1 MEGIKRGDYQMRHS
15 KILRTLSLALVLSLL
30 MVAIPATPALAAPVI
45 TLSPTSG
52 AIGTKVTVTG
62 TNFDSYRGDT
72 ISILFNEVGIA
83 TLTVPDTGSFSI
95 NFSIPSNA
103 KPGRAEIIIKSQRY
117 ILAESPFIIPK
128 TEIKLNVKEG
138 AVGTA
143 VTGNGK
149 GFYANKTVTF
159 YYYYNRDRQKLGTEV
174 ASPTGECS
182 YSFTIPV
189 STAGKHEIKA
199 ESTKG
204 NSAEAE
210 FKVIPSTTP
219 SPPSGAVGDILT
231 VSGSGFGYKSVV
243 TIYFKTTEVAY
254 AKTDKWGS
262 FEGIFNVPVMKPS
275 TYEVKA
281 EDEDGNTDKAEFTI
295 FEVSL
300 DKTTG
305 NVDTP
310 LIVSGTG
317 FIGGGIVTIKYDDL
331 EVAITAAN
339 SAGAFSTAFNVP
351 ASISGRHLVTVSDG
365 TNTQQLV
372 FTIESEAPP
381 VPALLLP
388 ETGVKVEP
396 PAHFDWEDVT
406 DDSLPVTFSL
416 QIAASSDFAADS
428 IVLEKT
434 GLAES
439 EYTLTEAEQLEPVS
453 KEEPYFWRIRAV
465 DSASNKSE
473 WSTPWSFYVGAPFAL
488 PGWALYTLI
497 GIGALLIG
505 LLVFLVGRKTAYY
518 RTQFSL

>member
-1 MEGIKRGDYQMRHS
+1 MRHN
-15 KILRTLSLALVLSLL
+15 KILRMLSLALVLSLL
-30 MVAIPATPALAAPVI
+30 MVAIPATPALAAPII

-52 AIGTKVTVTG
+52 AIGTKVTVSG
-62 TNFDSYRGDT
+62 TNFDSYKGDT
-72 ISILFNEVGIA
+72 ISMSFGDLEIA
-83 TLTVPDTGSFSI
+83 SLTVPETGRFSV

-103 KPGRAEIIIKSQRY
+103 KPGRVWITITIKGQPDY
-117 ILAESPFIIPK
+117 KLAESPFIIPK

-138 AVGTA
+138 AVGTQ

-149 GFYANKTVTF
+149 GFYVNKTVTF

-174 ASPTGECS
+174 AGPTGECS
-182 YSFTIPV
+182 YSFAIPV

-199 ESTKG
+199 EDTKG

-210 FKVIPSTTP
+210 FEVIPSTTLNP
-219 SPPSGAVGDILT
+219 LSGATGDILT

-243 TIYFKTTEVAY
+243 TIYFKTAEVAY
-254 AKTDKWGS
+254 TKTDKWGS
-262 FEGIFNVPVMKPS
+262 FEVIFNVPVMKPS
-275 TYEVKA
+275 TYEVKV
-281 EDEDGNTDKAEFTI
+281 EDEDGNTDKVEFTI

-305 NVDTP
+305 YVDTP

-317 FIGGGIVTIKYDDL
+317 FIGGGIVTIKYDDF
-331 EVAITAAN
+331 EVAVTAAN
-339 SAGAFSTAFNVP
+339 SAGAFSAAFNVP
-351 ASISGRHLVTVSDG
+351 VSISGRHLVTVSDG

-372 FTIESEAPP
+372 FTMESGAPS
-381 VPALLLP
+381 VPAPLLP
-388 ETGVKVEP
+388 ETDIKVDQ

-406 DDSLPVTFSL
+406 DDSLPVTYSL
-416 QIAASSDFAADS
+416 QIATSDDFAANS

-439 EYTLTEAEQLEPVS
+439 EYTLTEKEQLEPVS

-465 DSASNKSE
+465 DGAFNESE
-473 WSTPWSFYVGAPFAL
+473 WSTPRSFYVGAPFAL

-497 GIGALLIG
+497 GVGALLIG
-505 LLVFLVGRKTAYY
+505 LLVFWLGRKTAYY
-518 RTQFSL
+518 RTQLTL

>member
-1 MEGIKRGDYQMRHS
+1 MRHN
-15 KILRTLSLALVLSLL
+15 KILRMLSLALVLSLL

-52 AIGTKVTVTG
+52 AMGTKVTVTG
-62 TNFDSYRGDT
+62 TNFDSYKGDT
-72 ISILFNEVGIA
+72 ISMSFDDLEIA
-83 TLTVPDTGSFSI
+83 SLTVPATGNFSI

-103 KPGRAEIIIKSQRY
+103 KPGRAKIIIKSQRY
-117 ILAESPFIIPK
+117 ILAESQFIIPE

-149 GFYANKTVTF
+149 GFHANKTVTL

-174 ASPTGECS
+174 AGPTGECS

-199 ESTKG
+199 EDTKD

-210 FKVIPSTTP
+210 FEVIPSTTLK
-219 SPPSGAVGDILT
+219 PPSGAVGDVLT
-231 VSGSGFGYKSVV
+231 ISGSGFDSKSVV
-243 TIYFKTTEVAY
+243 TIYFKTAEVAY

-275 TYEVKA
+275 TYEVKV
-281 EDEDGNTDKAEFTI
+281 EDEDGNTDKMEFTI

-317 FIGGGIVTIKYDDL
+317 FIGGGIVTIKYDDF
-331 EVAITAAN
+331 EVAVTAAN
-339 SAGAFSTAFNVP
+339 SAGAFSAAFNVP
-351 ASISGRHLVTVSDG
+351 VSISGRHLVTVSDG

-372 FTIESEAPP
+372 FTMESGAPS
-381 VPALLLP
+381 VPAPLLP
-388 ETGVKVEP
+388 ETDIKVDQ

-406 DDSLPVTFSL
+406 DDSLPVTYSL
-416 QIAASSDFAADS
+416 QVATSDDFTANS

-439 EYTLTEAEQLEPVS
+439 EYTLTEEEQLEPVN
-453 KEEPYFWRIRAV
+453 KEEPYYWRV
-465 DSASNKSE
+465 SAADGAFNESE
-473 WSTPWSFYVGAPFAL
+473 WSTPRSFYVGAPFAL

-497 GIGALLIG
+497 GVGALLIG
-505 LLVFLVGRKTAYY
+505 LLVFWVGRKTAYY
-518 RTQFSL
+518 RTQYTL